1 MGAAMDDGGTR
12 TEGSVAGYGGVIA
25 ENKIETRIIRY

>member
-1 MGAAMDDGGTR
+1 MGAATDDGGTR

-25 ENKIETRIIRY
+25 EKRIE